1 MIKTLV
7 IVYGIPA
14 LIAGATIE
22 LTLPLYTIKKNNTV
36 KITTNFQVKYCNYLK
51 SKLNKDFFEKFDHC
65 LLRTYHSSEQAK
77 GPRMRSSNST
87 ILHPLKKLRNFR
99 IFSSDY

>member
-22 LTLPLYTIKKNNTV
+22 LTLPLYSNQEEQYGENYNQFSG
-36 KITTNFQVKYCNYLK
+36 KILQL
-51 SKLNKDFFEKFDHC
+51 
-65 LLRTYHSSEQAK
+65 
-77 GPRMRSSNST
+77 P
-87 ILHPLKKLRNFR
+87 
-99 IFSSDY
+99 